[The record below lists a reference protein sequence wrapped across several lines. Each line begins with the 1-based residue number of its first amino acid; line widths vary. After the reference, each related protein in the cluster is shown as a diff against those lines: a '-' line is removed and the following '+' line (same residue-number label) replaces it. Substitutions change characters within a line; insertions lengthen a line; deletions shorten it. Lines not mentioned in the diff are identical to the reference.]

1 MLLRREGWHVNRNTD
16 PYGLHLMLS
25 PAHGL
30 VVEQLINDLVDAV
43 AHHGESRG
51 KEARYS

>member
-1 MLLRREGWHVNRNTD
+1 
-16 PYGLHLMLS
+16 MLS
-25 PAHGL
+25 PAHAA
-30 VVEQLINDLVDAV
+30 VVDELIADLTDAV

>member
-1 MLLRREGWHVNRNTD
+1 VAD
-16 PYGLHLMLS
+16 
-25 PAHGL
+25 
-30 VVEQLINDLVDAV
+30 QLIADLVDAV